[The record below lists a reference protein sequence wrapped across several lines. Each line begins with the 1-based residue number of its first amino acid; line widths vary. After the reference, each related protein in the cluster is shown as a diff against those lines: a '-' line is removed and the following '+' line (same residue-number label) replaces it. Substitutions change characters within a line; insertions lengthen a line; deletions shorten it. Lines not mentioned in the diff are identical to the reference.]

1 MAAVGASAP
10 VLHVTNGDSAA
21 GVMRAAGF
29 AEPVLPWRDVLH
41 EGPVPAGLSAGE
53 MAAIRALYI
62 AEQGWD
68 AFGVALASFRRRDE
82 RLAALREYSEAVLWF
97 EHDLYDQLQL
107 VQVLDRIAA
116 MDRSATRLTLT
127 SEAAFI
133 GTLPPDRIRRLF
145 DSRGPV
151 TAEVLETGRLAW
163 AAFTAPEPEALARLA
178 SRVFDGLPFLGS
190 ALTRLLEEYPAPGSG
205 LGRTERQALEA
216 VDAGADSPAA
226 AFAANQAR
234 EEALFM
240 GDSSFWLR
248 LDGLLQAARPLLRWA
263 EEAPASFPPAS
274 GDDHRFFDCRLAL
287 TDAGRATLDGAL
299 DAIAVNGIDRWIG
312 GVRLRPGAVWRYDPE
327 RRRLNPPA

>member
-1 MAAVGASAP
+1 MASMGASAP

-21 GVMRAAGF
+21 GVIRAAGF
-29 AEPVLPWRDVLH
+29 ADPVLPWRDVLH

-68 AFGVALASFRRRDE
+68 AFGALLGSFRRRDE
-82 RLAALREYSEAVLWF
+82 RLAALREYSEVVLWF

-107 VQVLDRIAA
+107 VQVLDRIAG
-116 MDRSATRLTLT
+116 MDTDATRLTLT

-133 GTLPPDRIRRLF
+133 GSLPPDRVPRLF

-151 TAEVLETGRLAW
+151 TTEVLETGRLAW
-163 AAFTAPEPEALARLA
+163 AALTAPEPEALARLA
-178 SRVFDGLPFLGS
+178 GGVFAGLPFLGS
-190 ALTRLLEEYPAPGSG
+190 ALTRLLEEYPAPGIG
-205 LGRTERQALEA
+205 LGRTERQILEV
-216 VDAGADSPAA
+216 VDAGADTPAA

-240 GDSSFWLR
+240 GDARFWLR
-248 LDGLLQAARPLLRWA
+248 VDGLLRAARPLLRWA

-274 GDDHRFFDCRLAL
+274 GDDRRFFDCRLAL
-287 TDAGRATLDGAL
+287 TDAGRATLDGGL

-312 GVRLRPGAVWRYDPE
+312 GVRLRPGGVWRYDPE
-327 RRRLNPPA
+327 RRRLIPPA